1 MTITIQTNQLKALL
15 LCAAKKDIRNYLNGI
30 FFETNTAG
38 LTAVSTDG
46 HRLLAIQL
54 EFNDNLAPL
63 SVIVPRAAI
72 EQAVKTKAVSL
83 IIDFDTDDKTFSIS
97 DGSFTINGLLEDGVF
112 PNWRSVIPRTI
123 NNEAVSFNN
132 DYLADF
138 DKVSRLLCGG
148 NCKVLHN
155 GNNSALVRF
164 NSDNILGVVMPLRGA
179 FTPESSPP
187 AWVQSDV
194 LKPTPRLEIAA

>member
-30 FFETNTAG
+30 YFETNTAG

-54 EFNDNLAPL
+54 EFNDNLEAL
-63 SVIVPRAAI
+63 SVIIPRAAI

-97 DGSFTINGLLEDGVF
+97 DGSFTINGLLENGVF
-112 PNWRSVIPRTI
+112 PSWRRVIPSTT

-132 DYLADF
+132 DYLSDF

-155 GNNSALVRF
+155 GTNSALVRF
-164 NSDNILGVVMPLRGA
+164 NSDNILGVVMPLRDC
-179 FTPESSPP
+179 FTAENSPP

-194 LKPTPRLEIAA
+194 LKPTPKLEKAA

>member
-1 MTITIQTNQLKALL
+1 MTITVQTNQLKALL
-15 LCAAKKDIRNYLNGI
+15 LCAAKKDIRNYLNGV
-30 FFETNTAG
+30 FFESNTAG

-54 EFNDNLAPL
+54 EFNDDLEPL
-63 SVIVPRAAI
+63 SVIIPRAAI

-83 IIDFDTDDKTFSIS
+83 IINFDMDDKTFSITDS
-97 DGSFTINGLLEDGVF
+97 SITINGLLEDGVF
-112 PNWRSVIPRTI
+112 PSWRRVIPSTI

-132 DYLADF
+132 DYLSDF

-164 NSDNILGVVMPLRGA
+164 NDNNILGVVMPLRDC
-179 FTPESSPP
+179 FTAENSPP
-187 AWVQSDV
+187 AWVQSDI
-194 LKPTPRLEIAA
+194 LKPTPKLDKAA

>member
-1 MTITIQTNQLKALL
+1 MTITIQNNQLKALL
-15 LCAAKKDIRNYLNGI
+15 LCAAKKDIRNYLNGV

-54 EFNDNLAPL
+54 EFNDNLTPL
-63 SVIVPRAAI
+63 SVIIPRAAI

-112 PNWRSVIPRTI
+112 PNWRRVIPSTI

-132 DYLADF
+132 DYLSDF

-148 NCKVLHN
+148 NCKIQHN
-155 GNNSALVRF
+155 GTGSALVRF
-164 NSDNILGVVMPLRGA
+164 NSDNVLGVVMPLRDA

-187 AWVQSDV
+187 AWVQSDI
-194 LKPTPRLEIAA
+194 LKSTPKLEIAA